1 MSELLKI
8 TDFSVNYKIGKK
20 QLSAI
25 KNVDLTVNE
34 GEITAV
40 VGESGCGKSTLAY
53 SIVQLLDKRKSS
65 VSGSI
70 LYQGKELVGLKAKDM
85 VKIRGKEI
93 GFIFQ
98 NPLDSL
104 NPVIKSGNQVV
115 EAICLDGIDRK
126 TAFEKTQTLYERVK
140 MSDPL
145 HQMSQ
150 YPHELSGGMRQRV
163 MISMMVSRE
172 PKLLIADEPTTALD
186 VTIEAEILQLLSE
199 LKEKNNTSVLL
210 ITHNL
215 GVVAKIADKV
225 AVMYAGQIVEFGKT
239 EDVLKNPSHPYT
251 QMLLKAIPKGT
262 KHDVKLESIPGTV
275 PRFYDTNQGCRF
287 YNRCPMAQKKCEAF
301 APEKV
306 KIDNIHYCYCH
317 LLGGEHVKGTTD

>member
-70 LYQGKELVGLKAKDM
+70 LYQGKELVGLKAKEM

-104 NPVIKSGNQVV
+104 NPVIKK
-115 EAICLDGIDRK
+115 RK
-126 TAFEKTQTLYERVK
+126 
-140 MSDPL
+140 SD
-145 HQMSQ
+145 S
-150 YPHELSGGMRQRV
+150 
-163 MISMMVSRE
+163 
-172 PKLLIADEPTTALD
+172 
-186 VTIEAEILQLLSE
+186 
-199 LKEKNNTSVLL
+199 
-210 ITHNL
+210 
-215 GVVAKIADKV
+215 
-225 AVMYAGQIVEFGKT
+225 
-239 EDVLKNPSHPYT
+239 
-251 QMLLKAIPKGT
+251 
-262 KHDVKLESIPGTV
+262 
-275 PRFYDTNQGCRF
+275 
-287 YNRCPMAQKKCEAF
+287 
-301 APEKV
+301 
-306 KIDNIHYCYCH
+306 
-317 LLGGEHVKGTTD
+317 

>member
-34 GEITAV
+34 GEITAI

-70 LYQGKELVGLKAKDM
+70 LYQGKRTGRFKGKRYGEDQ
-85 VKIRGKEI
+85 GKEI

-199 LKEKNNTSVLL
+199 LKEKIIRQSFLLL
-210 ITHNL
+210 IIL
-215 GVVAKIADKV
+215 A
-225 AVMYAGQIVEFGKT
+225 
-239 EDVLKNPSHPYT
+239 
-251 QMLLKAIPKGT
+251 
-262 KHDVKLESIPGTV
+262 
-275 PRFYDTNQGCRF
+275 
-287 YNRCPMAQKKCEAF
+287 
-301 APEKV
+301 
-306 KIDNIHYCYCH
+306 
-317 LLGGEHVKGTTD
+317 